1 MSTKKRFV
9 FSFVGALVCGF
20 IAMCLGG
27 SIASS
32 EFEYHELALPDGSG
46 SATFNT
52 YDNCD
57 LHKPRKPTDWLVGY
71 RCYSGMLGVH
81 YKAKDSVNLIKL
93 ASSSGFMLFQRSGD
107 VFAKVKGKSS
117 VCKSYPNVVECTYKV
132 PSWNRKNRVI
142 NPEPKLSMYE
152 EFHRFPMTWGS
163 RSQFMISTYSPD
175 NRPLGS
181 VEYELDLTNY
191 SLRDTVEMK
200 VNAARAFVVLTLV
213 FLLFAAYQ
221 AIKLTIA
228 KAKQTK
234 TIVVDKVSE
243 RAKLHAKQKEEAR
256 IASLAKEEAVRAQVR
271 DGMSSSSKA
280 KEDIMNQIRD
290 ALDDDNTEPAKSL
303 SEVLKKMD

>member
-9 FSFVGALVCGF
+9 FSFVGALVCSF

-27 SIASS
+27 SIRSS
-32 EFEYHELALPDGSG
+32 EFKDINLELSG
-46 SATFNT
+46 GLGTMTLNT
-52 YDNCD
+52 YDSCSFRN
-57 LHKPRKPTDWLVGY
+57 PRKLSDLLVDF
-71 RCYSGMLGVH
+71 RCRAFSRGVH

-93 ASSSGFMLFQRSGD
+93 TSSRGFILFKRDGELFS
-107 VFAKVKGKSS
+107 AVKDKG
-117 VCKSYPNVVECTYKV
+117 VCESYPNVVECKSKV
-132 PSWNRKNRVI
+132 LLWNRNNRVEV
-142 NPEPKLSMYE
+142 PELKLRMYE
-152 EFHRFPMTWGS
+152 DFRRFPMAWGS
-163 RSQFMISTYSPD
+163 RSHFMVSTYSQD
-175 NRPLGS
+175 NQPLGS
-181 VEYELDLTNY
+181 VEYELDLKNY

-200 VNAARAFVVLTLV
+200 TNAARAFVALALV

-221 AIKLTIA
+221 AIKLTIE

-256 IASLAKEEAVRAQVR
+256 IASVAKEEAVRAQVR

-280 KEDIMNQIRD
+280 KEEIMNQIQD
-290 ALDDDNTEPAKSL
+290 ALDDDNTELAKSL